1 MQLNEDSKKKRG
13 RPISESP
20 TSPAHKT
27 TKIYPTNILA
37 TPTGSFSPSTSPP
50 ATTPE
55 SDNGPPSHSTTS
67 PSTIINLEPLN
78 MATSNTT
85 ALEATLVELNRK
97 QSQQLQDQMEKM
109 LTQHLTQMRL
119 EINGV
124 KQYLEQRTDKLAND
138 IQDLKGSLENK
149 MSTLNIR
156 MDNMEEVKEDFR
168 KYKIESMNTIKTLEE
183 KIDKVKE
190 ETTYDRCRSMRGN
203 LVFQGIPELTN
214 ETDEQ
219 TEHLILNFI
228 EKEMKIPSSNIELS
242 RTHRSGPKKPGKP
255 RVIITNFHKYKQKEE
270 VRKAVYHTLR
280 DTNYSVFEQYPPE
293 ITEKR
298 RILVQKMKSIKR
310 EQGPRSCRLVID
322 QLHNGGTTYFVKNG
336 QICSRP
342 NSRFS
347 NSENIP
353 NRVSDFP
360 HLSNSTRHTTP
371 SAYPHTNMNQ
381 PYRQPYNQA
390 APYPRMGQAPIH
402 PHMSQTYNTPS
413 TYPRPSAPEFH
424 HQSDSQQMPQH
435 QTRPP
440 APEFHH
446 QMETQQTTQHQ
457 TNHHRNGGPVQ
468 NVPSHQTY

>member
-1 MQLNEDSKKKRG
+1 MTDKTTFHEDTKKRG
-13 RPISESP
+13 RQLSEDSP

-27 TKIYPTNILA
+27 TKIHPSDILA
-37 TPTGSFSPSTSPP
+37 TPTGPFSPSTP
-50 ATTPE
+50 ARTPD
-55 SDNGPPSHSTTS
+55 SDNGLHPHPTTS

-78 MATSNTT
+78 MATPNTT

-97 QSQQLQDQMEKM
+97 QSQQLQDQMERM

-156 MDNMEEVKEDFR
+156 MVNMEEIKEDFR
-168 KYKIESMNTIKTLEE
+168 KYKIESINTIKTLEE

-228 EKEMKIPSSNIELS
+228 EKEMKIPSNNIELS

-270 VRKAVYHTLR
+270 VRKAVYHTHMCHVPLNLPVYQFLVIYTLLASRVYWLVMYVYYVYHTLR
-280 DTNYSVFEQYPPE
+280 H
-293 ITEKR
+293 
-298 RILVQKMKSIKR
+298 
-310 EQGPRSCRLVID
+310 RSCYL
-322 QLHNGGTTYFVKNG
+322 TTEHIG
-336 QICSRP
+336 MQ
-342 NSRFS
+342 
-347 NSENIP
+347 
-353 NRVSDFP
+353 
-360 HLSNSTRHTTP
+360 
-371 SAYPHTNMNQ
+371 
-381 PYRQPYNQA
+381 
-390 APYPRMGQAPIH
+390 
-402 PHMSQTYNTPS
+402 
-413 TYPRPSAPEFH
+413 
-424 HQSDSQQMPQH
+424 
-435 QTRPP
+435 
-440 APEFHH
+440 
-446 QMETQQTTQHQ
+446 
-457 TNHHRNGGPVQ
+457 
-468 NVPSHQTY
+468 